1 MKNLKYFPFER
12 SRYFYGKLL
21 TVDDF
26 ETEQKYM
33 NDKRRMANRFLH
45 GSGVVCGM
53 NVVRV
58 DDRTISVEMGLALDF
73 AGREIVVDAPV
84 IRKLDMIDGYDDKAG
99 EDGYLYLCIEY
110 AERETEPVHSIA
122 GAGARGTG
130 EVEYNKFSEGYRIFF
145 TAQEPEHEGFT
156 TANYYQDT
164 KTIYWGNG
172 IRIKQSLRRF
182 LTAGRPASLIVQV
195 ENMGQQQSVAFDYE
209 VALTCLQHEGR
220 DRLHIHFDEKEYPKA
235 GQYRLEFPLAAMDV
249 QDAEGGAQV
258 VSGSLK
264 LSVGGKEVA
273 AQEAGG
279 NLCRVSAGSAQR
291 AVMDQYYRT
300 AMEDIVRNTYQ
311 QSIYLAKI
319 ALIKAGPS
327 YYIESVENMPFR
339 QYVFNGSLAAAMNDM
354 VLEELEQLRDERT
367 GGERPA
373 AVSRAAVPVRNVASG
388 SVVIN
393 LGIGGVEG
401 QRFFSPELSHGL
413 GLGHV
418 HIGLGTAWNIND
430 DAPVICGS
438 PEIFNEEGGEVHA
451 ELAAKVDV
459 TKGTFIVGLRL
470 IAPTSARH
478 VRIHWTA
485 VRDSRET
492 VHDREQRRLFIRP
505 DVCELEVRETRY
517 FQAVFENV
525 SDQRVRWSVKEP
537 QGGEI
542 DENGM
547 YTAPNTV
554 GVYEIVAESAAHPEL
569 RASTYVVVRDP
580 LQEEA

>member
-33 NDKRRMANRFLH
+33 NDKRRMVNRFLH
-45 GSGVVCGM
+45 GSGVACGM

-84 IRKLDMIDGYDDKAG
+84 IRKLDMIDGYDDSAG

-122 GAGARGTG
+122 GAGARDTG
-130 EVEYNKFSEGYRIFF
+130 EVEYNKFAEGYRIFF
-145 TAQEPEHEGFT
+145 TTQEPEHEGFT

-164 KTIYWGNG
+164 QTVYWGNG
-172 IRIKQSLRRF
+172 IRVKQSLRRF
-182 LTAGRPASLIVQV
+182 LTAGGPATLTVLV
-195 ENMGQQQSVAFDYE
+195 ENMGQQQSFSFDYE
-209 VALTCLQHEGR
+209 LALTCLQSDGK
-220 DRLHIHFDEKEYPKA
+220 DRLKIHFDEKDFPKA
-235 GQYRLEFPLAAMDV
+235 GRYRLEFPLTAMDV
-249 QDAEGGAQV
+249 RDAEGGAQV
-258 VSGSLK
+258 VSDSLR
-264 LSVGGKEVA
+264 LLVSGKSVA
-273 AQEAGG
+273 AQAAGG
-279 NLCRVSAGSAQR
+279 NLCRVSAGSAEG

-339 QYVFNGSLAAAMNDM
+339 QYLFNGSLAAAMNDM
-354 VLEELEQLRDERT
+354 ILEELDRLRA
-367 GGERPA
+367 GQSGASSALAAQSAAPA
-373 AVSRAAVPVRNVASG
+373 ARNVASG
-388 SVVIN
+388 SVILN
-393 LGIGGVEG
+393 LGIGGTEG

-413 GLGHV
+413 GLGNVHV
-418 HIGLGTAWNIND
+418 GLDLAWNIND
-430 DAPVICGS
+430 DAVVVSGS
-438 PEIFNEEGGEVHA
+438 QEIFDEEGGEVHA
-451 ELAAKVDV
+451 ELAARMDV
-459 TKGTFIVGLRL
+459 TRGTFVVGLRL

-478 VRIHWTA
+478 VRVHWTA
-485 VRDSRET
+485 VRDGKEAL
-492 VHDREQRRLFIRP
+492 HDREQRGMFIRP

-525 SDQRVRWSVKEP
+525 SDQRVKWSVKEA

-580 LQEEA
+580 LQTEG

>member
-1 MKNLKYFPFER
+1 MKNLKYFPFAR

-33 NDKRRMANRFLH
+33 NDKRRLVNRFLH

-84 IRKLDMIDGYDDKAG
+84 IRKLDMIDGYDDTAG

-110 AERETEPVHSIA
+110 AEQEIEPVHSIA

-145 TAQEPEHEGFT
+145 TSQEPEHEGFT

-164 KTIYWGNG
+164 KTVYWGNG
-172 IRIKQSLRRF
+172 IRIKQCLRRF
-182 LTAGRPASLIVQV
+182 LTAGSPATLTVLV
-195 ENMGQQQSVAFDYE
+195 ENMGQQQSVAFDYDLS
-209 VALTCLQHEGR
+209 LTCLQHQGR
-220 DRLHIHFDEKEYPKA
+220 DRLHVHFDEKEHPKA
-235 GQYRLEFPLAAMDV
+235 GRYRLDFPLTAMDV

-264 LSVGGKEVA
+264 LWVGGKDIA
-273 AQEAGG
+273 TQAAGG
-279 NLCRVSAGSAQR
+279 NQCRVSAGSAER

-339 QYVFNGSLAAAMNDM
+339 QYVFNGSLSAAMNDI
-354 VLEELEQLRDERT
+354 VLAELERLR
-367 GGERPA
+367 GGDPGSEQAPAAARPA
-373 AVSRAAVPVRNVASG
+373 VPMRNVSSG

-393 LGIGGVEG
+393 LGIGGTEG

-413 GLGHV
+413 GLGNV
-418 HIGLGTAWNIND
+418 YIGLGTAWNIND
-430 DAPVICGS
+430 DAPVVCGS
-438 PEIFNEEGGEVHA
+438 PEIFDEEGGEVHA

-459 TKGTFIVGLRL
+459 TKGTFVVGLRL

-485 VRDSRET
+485 VRDSKESI
-492 VHDREQRRLFIRP
+492 HDREQRRLFIRP

-554 GVYEIVAESAAHPEL
+554 GVYEIEAQSAAHPEL

-580 LQEEA
+580 LQEQA

>member
-1 MKNLKYFPFER
+1 MKNLKYFPFAR

-33 NDKRRMANRFLH
+33 NDKRRLVNRFLH

-84 IRKLDMIDGYDDKAG
+84 IRKLDMIDGYDESAG
-99 EDGYLYLCIEY
+99 EEGYLYLCIEY
-110 AERETEPVHSIA
+110 AEQETEPVHSIA

-130 EVEYNKFSEGYRIFF
+130 DVEYNKYAEGYRIFF
-145 TAQEPEHEGFT
+145 TGQEPEHEGFT
-156 TANYYQDT
+156 NANYYQDT
-164 KTIYWGNG
+164 KTVYWGNG
-172 IRIKQSLRRF
+172 IRIKQCLRRF
-182 LTAGRPASLIVQV
+182 LTAGRETTLTVLV
-195 ENMGQQQSVAFDYE
+195 ENMGQQQPVAFDYDL
-209 VALTCLQHEGR
+209 ALTCLQHQGK
-220 DRLHIHFDEKEYPKA
+220 DRLHIRFDEKEHPKA
-235 GQYRLEFPLAAMDV
+235 GRYRLEFPLTAMDV

-264 LSVGGKEVA
+264 LLVGGKEVT
-273 AQEAGG
+273 AQAAGG
-279 NLCRVSAGSAQR
+279 NLCRVSAGSAEG

-300 AMEDIVRNTYQ
+300 AMEEIVRNTYQ

-339 QYVFNGSLAAAMNDM
+339 QYVFNGSLSAAMND
-354 VLEELEQLRDERT
+354 LLLSELERLRAGQS
-367 GGERPA
+367 GGDRAPA
-373 AVSRAAVPVRNVASG
+373 APQAAAPMPEVASG
-388 SVVIN
+388 PGVVN
-393 LGIGGVEG
+393 KGIGGTEG
-401 QRFFSPELSHGL
+401 QRFFSPEISHGL
-413 GLGHV
+413 GLGPVHV
-418 HIGLGTAWNIND
+418 CLAAGWNIND
-430 DAPVICGS
+430 DAPIVCGS
-438 PEIFNEEGGEVHA
+438 PEIFNEQGGEVHA
-451 ELAAKVDV
+451 ELAARVDV
-459 TKGTFIVGLRL
+459 TKGTFVAGLRL

-485 VRDSRET
+485 VRDNRESALA
-492 VHDREQRRLFIRP
+492 REQRRLFIRP

-525 SDQRVRWSVKEP
+525 DDQRVRWSVKEP

-554 GVYEIVAESAAHPEL
+554 GVYEITAESTAHPEL

-580 LQEEA
+580 LQEEG

>member
-1 MKNLKYFPFER
+1 MKNLNYFPFAR

-33 NDKRRMANRFLH
+33 NDKRRMVNRFLH

-84 IRKLDMIDGYDDKAG
+84 IRKLDMIDGYDESAG

-110 AERETEPVHSIA
+110 AEEDTEPVHSIA
-122 GAGARGTG
+122 GSTARGTG
-130 EVEYNKFSEGYRIFF
+130 EVEYNKVSEGYRIFF

-156 TANYYQDT
+156 TANHYRDT
-164 KTIYWGNG
+164 KTVYWGNG
-172 IRIKQSLRRF
+172 IRIKQCLNRF
-182 LTAGRPASLIVQV
+182 LAAGGEAVLTVLV
-195 ENMGQQQSVAFDYE
+195 ENMGQQQSFAFDYD
-209 VALTCLQHEGR
+209 VALTCLEHEGK
-220 DRLHIHFDEKEYPKA
+220 DRVRVHFDERDFPKA
-235 GQYRLEFPLAAMDV
+235 GRYRLDIPLTTLPV
-249 QDAEGGAQV
+249 HSAEGGAQV
-258 VSGSLK
+258 VSDSLS
-264 LSVGGKEVA
+264 LTVGGRSVA
-273 AQEAGG
+273 AQAAGG
-279 NLCRVSAGSAQR
+279 NLCRVLSGSAEG

-300 AMEDIVRNTYQ
+300 AMEEIVRNTYQ

-319 ALIKAGPS
+319 ALIQAGPS

-339 QYVFNGSLAAAMNDM
+339 QYVFNGSLAAAMND
-354 VLEELEQLRDERT
+354 LILAKLDRLEQ
-367 GGERPA
+367 ERPGA
-373 AVSRAAVPVRNVASG
+373 APIPAAAPAPAALRNVASG
-388 SVVIN
+388 SVVVN

-401 QRFFSPELSHGL
+401 QRFFSQEIAHGL
-413 GLGHV
+413 GLGPV
-418 HIGLGTAWNIND
+418 HIGLGAAWDIHD
-430 DAPVICGS
+430 DSPIICGS
-438 PEIFNEEGGEVHA
+438 PEIFDEEGGEVHA

-459 TKGTFIVGLRL
+459 TKGTFVVGLRL

-485 VRDSRET
+485 VRDTKEA
-492 VHDREQRRLFIRP
+492 VHDREQRRIFIRP
-505 DVCELEVRETRY
+505 DVCELEVRETCY
-517 FQAVFENV
+517 FQALFENV

-542 DENGM
+542 DENGL

-554 GVYEIVAESAAHPEL
+554 GVYEIVAESLAHPEL
-569 RASTYVVVRDP
+569 RASTYVVVRDGA
-580 LQEEA
+580 QAGA

>member
-58 DDRTISVEMGLALDF
+58 DDRTISMEMGLALDF

-84 IRKLDMIDGYDDKAG
+84 IRKLDMIDGYGDNAG

-110 AERETEPVHSIA
+110 AEGETEPVHSIT

-130 EVEYNKFSEGYRIFF
+130 EVEYNKYAEGYRIFF

-164 KTIYWGNG
+164 KTVYWGNG

-182 LTAGRPASLIVQV
+182 LKAGGPAVLSIMV
-195 ENMGQQQSVAFDYE
+195 ENMGQQQSFAFDYE
-209 VALTCLQHEGR
+209 LALTCLQYNGK
-220 DRLHIHFDEKEYPKA
+220 DRLQVHFDEKDFPKA
-235 GQYRLEFPLAAMDV
+235 GRYRLDFTLAAMDV
-249 QDAEGGAQV
+249 RDAEGGAQV
-258 VSGSLK
+258 VSDSLR
-264 LSVGGKEVA
+264 LLVGGKSVT
-273 AQEAGG
+273 AQAAGG
-279 NLCRVSAGSAQR
+279 NLCRVSGGSADR

-327 YYIESVENMPFR
+327 YYIENVETMPFR
-339 QYVFNGSLAAAMNDM
+339 QYVFNGSLSAAMNDII
-354 VLEELEQLRDERT
+354 LEELNRLRKER
-367 GGERPA
+367 GENA
-373 AVSRAAVPVRNVASG
+373 AAQAAPKAPLPVRNVASG

-393 LGIGGVEG
+393 LGIGGTEG
-401 QRFFSPELSHGL
+401 QRFFSAELSHGL
-413 GLGHV
+413 GLGNV
-418 HIGLGTAWNIND
+418 HIGLGMAWDIND
-430 DAPVICGS
+430 DAVVICGS
-438 PEIFNEEGGEVHA
+438 PEIFDEEGGEVLA
-451 ELAAKVDV
+451 EMAAKADV
-459 TKGTFIVGLRL
+459 TKGTFVVGLRL
-470 IAPTSARH
+470 IAATSARH

-485 VRDSRET
+485 VRDGKEA
-492 VHDREQRRLFIRP
+492 VKDQEQRRLFIRP
-505 DVCELEVRETRY
+505 DVCELGVRETRY
-517 FQAVFENV
+517 FQAIFENV
-525 SDQRVRWSVKEP
+525 SDQRVKWSVKEP

-554 GVYEIVAESAAHPEL
+554 GVYEIAAESPAHPEL

-580 LQEEA
+580 AQG

>member
-1 MKNLKYFPFER
+1 MKNLKYFPFAR

-33 NDKRRMANRFLH
+33 NDKRRMVNRFLH

-84 IRKLDMIDGYDDKAG
+84 IRKLDMIDGYDDTAG

-110 AERETEPVHSIA
+110 AEKETEPVHSIT

-130 EVEYNKFSEGYRIFF
+130 EVEYNKISEGYRIFF
-145 TAQEPEHEGFT
+145 TTQEPEHEGFT
-156 TANYYQDT
+156 IANYYQDT

-172 IRIKQSLRRF
+172 IRIKQCLRRF
-182 LTAGRPASLIVQV
+182 LTAGSPATLTVLV

-209 VALTCLQHEGR
+209 LALTGLQHEGG
-220 DRLHIHFDEKEYPKA
+220 DRLKIHFDEKDHPKA
-235 GQYRLEFPLAAMDV
+235 GRYRLDFPLTAMDV
-249 QDAEGGAQV
+249 RDAEGGAQV
-258 VSGSLK
+258 VSGSMEL
-264 LSVGGKEVA
+264 LVGSKAVA
-273 AQEAGG
+273 AQAAGG
-279 NLCRVSAGSAQR
+279 NLCRITAGSADR

-319 ALIKAGPS
+319 ALIKAGLT
-327 YYIESVENMPFR
+327 YYIENVENMPFR
-339 QYVFNGSLAAAMNDM
+339 QYVFNGSLSAAMNDM
-354 VLEELEQLRDERT
+354 VLAELERLR
-367 GGERPA
+367 GERGEGP
-373 AVSRAAVPVRNVASG
+373 AVPAVPSAPPPVKNVASG
-388 SVVIN
+388 SVVID
-393 LGIGGVEG
+393 LGIGGMDG

-413 GLGHV
+413 GLGNV
-418 HIGLGTAWNIND
+418 YIGLGTAWNIND

-438 PEIFNEEGGEVHA
+438 PEIFDEEGGEVHA

-459 TKGTFIVGLRL
+459 TKGTFVIGLRL
-470 IAPTSARH
+470 IEPTAARH

-485 VRDSRET
+485 VRDSRES
-492 VHDREQRRLFIRP
+492 VHDRQQRRLFIRP

-542 DENGM
+542 DPNGM

-580 LQEEA
+580 LQEQA